1 MPFRPLRAILKNIR
15 ASARDLSVMTATLA
29 SLVAAGCGGG
39 ASLPAVVPISID
51 AQPAAQVVVDGQS
64 ATFSVS
70 ASSAS
75 PLVYRWRQDGR
86 EIPGATAA
94 TYETASA
101 SVAGSGSRFSV
112 VISNGTTSIASNQAS
127 LTVLAGASVPAVPAT
142 LVSATATDPSIDA
155 AFGVHVAFFNASM
168 SQKGKL
174 FVFLAGT
181 GSRPIKYQTILA
193 AAAAN
198 GYHAV
203 GLAYSNVDTVQS
215 LCGAST
221 APDCHAAV
229 REETFGGSD
238 ASSLVN
244 VDRSNALVHR
254 LVALLRYLDGQRP
267 DEKWGQ
273 YIGADGLLAWS
284 RIRFSGHSQGGGL
297 AAYVGTRE
305 RVDRVCSISSPADY
319 DNLRNRPASWVTTG
333 GATAAERY
341 FGFAHR
347 RDNVVPWGNVTEI
360 WAALG
365 MNRLG
370 RVANV
375 DQESAPFSGNQMLGS
390 NLDASDAGV
399 AYHNMTVVDDV
410 TPMRNDGQP
419 VYLQAWQAA
428 CFR

>member
-1 MPFRPLRAILKNIR
+1 MPLRPLRAILTNFLADAR
-15 ASARDLSVMTATLA
+15 HRSALA
-29 SLVAAGCGGG
+29 AALVSLVAAGCGGG

-51 AQPAAQVVVDGQS
+51 AQPASQVIVDGQS
-64 ATFSVS
+64 AIFSVS

-86 EIPGATAA
+86 EIPGAVAP
-94 TYETASA
+94 TYETAST
-101 SVAGSGSRFSV
+101 SVASSGSRFSV
-112 VISNGTTSIASNQAS
+112 VISNGTTSIASNPAS
-127 LTVLAGASVPAVPAT
+127 LTVLADANVAAVPAT
-142 LVSATATDPSIDA
+142 LVGVTATDPLIDA
-155 AFGVHVAFFNASM
+155 SFGAHVAFFNATVSP
-168 SQKGKL
+168 KGKL

-181 GSRPIKYQTILA
+181 GSRPVKYQKILG

-198 GYHAV
+198 GYHAI
-203 GLAYSNVDTVQS
+203 GLAYSNADTVQS

-244 VDRSNALVHR
+244 VDRSNSLVSR
-254 LVALLRYLDGQRP
+254 LVTLLRYLDGQRP

-273 YIGADGLLAWS
+273 FIGADGVLAWS

-305 RVDRVCSISSPADY
+305 RVDRICSISSPADY

-333 GATAAERY
+333 GVTSAERY

-375 DQESAPFSGNQMLGS
+375 DQELAPFGGNQMLGS

-399 AYHNMTVVDDV
+399 AYHNITVVDDV
-410 TPMRNDGQP
+410 TPLRNDGQP